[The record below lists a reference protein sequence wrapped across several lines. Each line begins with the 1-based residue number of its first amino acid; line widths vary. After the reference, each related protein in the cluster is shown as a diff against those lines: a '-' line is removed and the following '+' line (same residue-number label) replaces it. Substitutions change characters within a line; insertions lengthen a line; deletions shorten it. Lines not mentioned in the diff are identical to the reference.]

1 MIRFLIAAA
10 CILTYSTVRAQNSG
24 ELEKRYGFKDIRLES
39 YADSVKGVKFKKEL
53 QEGDVYPAK
62 AYTVEHADHAKIG
75 DVKVK
80 EINLKAYNDLIYE
93 ISVIVEKDVRLMKA
107 LESLFFFFLF
117 DMKNETYFWKTENII
132 LKFRPAGKNSLELL
146 YTSFPMHKLMKE
158 GKQKKVEEIANDF

>member
-1 MIRFLIAAA
+1 MVRFCFFLLLSFA
-10 CILTYSTVRAQNSG
+10 STVLLGQNVA

-39 YADSVKGVKFKKEL
+39 YADSIKGVKFKKDF
-53 QEGDVYPAK
+53 QENDTYPAK
-62 AYTVEHADHAKIG
+62 AYSVEHDDYSKIG

-80 EINLKAYNDLIYE
+80 EVNLKAYNDLVYE

-107 LESLFFFFLF
+107 LESLFGKAEY

-132 LKFRPAGKNSLELL
+132 LKFRPAGRNSLELL